1 VLEARHGLEFII
13 SDLIQNWLAASI
25 ACPIKMRPILYRI
38 AGNKIG
44 RGCYLSPQLFHG
56 LGPGNLTVGG
66 LLYITSVGLIWE
78 IILSLEKTAILP

>member
-1 VLEARHGLEFII
+1 MLEARHGLEFII

-25 ACPIKMRPILYRI
+25 A
-38 AGNKIG
+38 
-44 RGCYLSPQLFHG
+44 
-56 LGPGNLTVGG
+56 VGG